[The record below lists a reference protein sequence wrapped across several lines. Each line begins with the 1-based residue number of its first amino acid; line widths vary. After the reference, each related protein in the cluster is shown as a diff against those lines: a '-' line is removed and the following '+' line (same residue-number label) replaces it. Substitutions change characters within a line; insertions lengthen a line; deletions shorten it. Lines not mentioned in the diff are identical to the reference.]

1 MSDVEVYK
9 RIIKS
14 NGLKIT
20 KQRLAVIDVLEKS
33 KKEHLKAEEIFNEL
47 HKKHPEFGVA
57 TVYRTLHKLYDI
69 GLLDKI
75 RLEDGIA
82 RYELAHS
89 MNPEHPEDR
98 QKHHHFICS
107 DCHTVI
113 SFDAELPESLRHKLE
128 DEMGCDIVNHEIKV
142 YGVCSKCKNKRK

>member
-1 MSDVEVYK
+1 MSDLDVYK
-9 RIIKS
+9 KIIKN

-20 KQRLAVIDVLEKS
+20 KQRLAVIDVLSQS

-47 HKKHPEFGVA
+47 HQVHPEFGVA

-82 RYELAHS
+82 RYELVHS
-89 MNPEHPEDR
+89 VNPEHPEDR
-98 QKHHHFICS
+98 PKHHHFICS
-107 DCHTVI
+107 ECHTVI
-113 SFDAELPESLRHKLE
+113 SFDAQMPRELHDKLE
-128 DEMGCDIVNHEIKV
+128 KNMDCRVDNYEVKV
-142 YGVCSKCKNKRK
+142 YGLCSECKSKRK